1 MLVTFSNR
9 LSGDITMFGDIA
21 VQLLKLM
28 GHSGTV
34 PSALSAE
41 DVPAALAKLQNAI
54 DDIERLP
61 EADLSQNEEEQAVPV
76 SLAHRAMPLI
86 EMLQTSARDKSYV
99 MWAYN
104 S

>member
-54 DDIERLP
+54 DDIELLP
-61 EADLSQNEEEQAVPV
+61 ESDLLQNEDDMDAPV
-76 SLAHRAMPLI
+76 SLAHRAIPLI
-86 EMLQTSARDKSYV
+86 EMLQTSARDKSYL